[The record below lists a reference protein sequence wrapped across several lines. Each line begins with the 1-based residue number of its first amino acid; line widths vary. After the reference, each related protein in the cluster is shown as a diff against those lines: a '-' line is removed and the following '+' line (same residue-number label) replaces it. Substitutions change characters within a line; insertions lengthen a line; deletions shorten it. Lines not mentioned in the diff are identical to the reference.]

1 MEVDYIIVGCGLA
14 GISFA
19 EVLIK
24 KNKSFVVINDSSQNS
39 TKIAGGLFNPV
50 VLKRFTEA
58 WQASRQVEIMYD
70 FYYDIERRLGCK
82 LFFDENPVVRKFFS
96 TEEQNNWFTAS
107 DKSNL
112 SKFLSEKILFKNYDY
127 ISSEFGFG
135 KVNHSGYVDTFL
147 LQSEYSKF
155 LSQKGFLVSETFD
168 YNNLNIVNTQITYNT
183 FKARKIVFAEGF
195 GIHKNPYFNYLPLD
209 GTKGELLVIKAPK
222 LNIDAI
228 INASVFIL
236 PLGNGLFKVGAT
248 YNWNDK
254 TNLPTLDGKEELIA
268 KLEELISCD
277 FEIVDHLAG
286 IRPTVNDRKPLLGQH
301 PKFSNLFVLNGLG
314 TRGVMLGPDM
324 AQQLYN
330 FIENGIELDREV
342 NINRYVS
349 RLLS

>member
-24 KNKSFVVINDSSQNS
+24 KNKSFVVINDNSQNS

-58 WQASRQVEIMYD
+58 WQASRQVELMYD
-70 FYYDIERRLGCK
+70 FYHDIESRLGCK
-82 LFFDENPVVRKFFS
+82 LFNDNVPVIRKFIS

-107 DKSNL
+107 DKINL
-112 SKFLSEKILFKNYDY
+112 SKFLHENILFKKFDY
-127 ISSEFGFG
+127 INSEFGFG
-135 KVNHSGYVDTFL
+135 KVIHSGFVDTGL
-147 LQSEYSKF
+147 LLSEYSKF
-155 LSQKGFLVSETFD
+155 LIKKGLLVSENFYYKNLKIFD
-168 YNNLNIVNTQITYNT
+168 ELISYGKFNA
-183 FKARKIVFAEGF
+183 KKIVFAEGF

-209 GTKGELLVIKAPK
+209 GTKGELLLIKAPK

-236 PLGNGLFKVGAT
+236 PLGNELFKVGAT

-254 TNLPTLDGKEELIA
+254 TDLPTLEGKEELIA
-268 KLEELISCD
+268 KLKELISCD
-277 FEIVDHLAG
+277 FEIVEHLAG

-330 FIENGIELDREV
+330 FIENGIELEREV

-349 RLLS
+349 RFLS